1 MMIYIINKLIIAF
14 LILLVVPIG
23 AYAISSEWSC
33 SYGDPPF
40 GDIEISYTNKDA
52 INKAEIYAINPQ
64 KHPVIYPGG
73 ELALQLNSERCFEFT
88 LVIKDS
94 DGNEASRYSENPY
107 STYLGCDLPVGE
119 LSERRESLT

>member
-73 ELALQLNSERCFEFT
+73 ELALQLNSELIGEQA
-88 LVIKDS
+88 LIKS
-94 DGNEASRYSENPY
+94 PAATTVTSEN
-107 STYLGCDLPVGE
+107 TRKLMVE
-119 LSERRESLT
+119 LQLMQRID